1 MQRFNL
7 KFVTFAK
14 KSEYF
19 RNKIME
25 IKVKNN
31 IYVDK

>member
-1 MQRFNL
+1 MQRFTL

-19 RNKIME
+19 CNKIME